1 MSKAIEARTYEEAL
15 AWLRD
20 HGFDVTEAP
29 GTNGRVFLR
38 KYNVSAAIQ
47 KTPEDGVKI
56 FAYPGYLIGSEISK
70 LVNRGYQQ
78 FLKNSKTEVPAT
90 ADHLKALQSFAEELK
105 VALGLPSLY
114 NESLG
119 TVSDSYHYD
128 RLKDD
133 DKAPVDRPKR
143 PWEVAGKAVGLKPWL
158 PRRAARKSLGS
169 IAPKSSRSFSCSC
182 ETGALWF
189 ARSGGLHAQSVRPLL
204 LLSSFRSFS
213 VMPLRSVLRAQARQ
227 PAMAR
232 KAPSSMCC
240 ACSRRRGTGTIWKA
254 SWRATG
260 ILRS

>member
-1 MSKAIEARTYEEAL
+1 MQREISGRTICAEPASKKEIGSQEKMSKAIEARTYEEAL
-15 AWLRD
+15 AWLRE

-29 GTNGRVFLR
+29 GMNGRVFLR

-47 KTPEDGVKI
+47 KNAEDGVKI

-143 PWEVAGKAVGLKPWL
+143 PWEVAGKAVAVKKG
-158 PRRAARKSLGS
+158 RA
-169 IAPKSSRSFSCSC
+169 
-182 ETGALWF
+182 
-189 ARSGGLHAQSVRPLL
+189 
-204 LLSSFRSFS
+204 
-213 VMPLRSVLRAQARQ
+213 
-227 PAMAR
+227 
-232 KAPSSMCC
+232 
-240 ACSRRRGTGTIWKA
+240 
-254 SWRATG
+254 
-260 ILRS
+260 